1 MKKTLLGIAFFLVLP
16 LSICHAEDVDG
27 WRTFDIDK
35 NNALNIVEFGNYK
48 SMLYIELDTN
58 LDGRWTR
65 SEFITRPSYMRQ
77 MNPDFLRSKFKRWD
91 KDGDGF
97 WTLTEAEK
105 MIKNNFRWLDKDKS
119 KTITVKEMPK
129 NF

>member
-1 MKKTLLGIAFFLVLP
+1 MKKNLLGIAVFLVLP
-16 LSICHAEDVDG
+16 FSICHAEDVDG

-35 NNALNIVEFGNYK
+35 NSVLNIGEFGNYK

-65 SEFITRPSYMRQ
+65 LEFVKRPSYMRR
-77 MNPDFLRSKFKRWD
+77 MNVDFLRSKFKRSD

-97 WTLTEAEK
+97 LSLAEVEK

>member
-1 MKKTLLGIAFFLVLP
+1 MKKTLFGIVCCLALP
-16 LSICHAEDVDG
+16 STICFAEDVGG

-35 NNALNIVEFGNYK
+35 NNALNMIEFGNYQ
-48 SMLYIELDTN
+48 SGLYVELDSN

-65 SEFITRPSYMRQ
+65 SEFVTRPSSMRRI
-77 MNPDFLRSKFKRWD
+77 NPDFLRSKFKRWD

-97 WTLTEAEK
+97 LTLAEAEK
-105 MIKNNFRWLDKDKS
+105 MLKNNFRWLDKDKS
-119 KTITVKEMPK
+119 KTITVKEMPR